1 MSIPGG
7 GNMSS
12 FLNKQKGF
20 FVVVV
25 IIKTHSTLI
34 LYIAVF
40 TLIHFKYR
48 EDNV

>member
-7 GNMSS
+7 GSIS
-12 FLNKQKGF
+12 LFLNKQKVF

-25 IIKTHSTLI
+25 IKRHSTLV
-34 LYIAVF
+34 LYVAVF
-40 TLIHFKYR
+40 TLIHIKYR